1 MDVSPPPPIMNVS
14 LEVGTKSQVTGADS
28 IEKDDIQGG
37 ERGIRGGGQRF
48 IKKGREIKLSR
59 EKAINMHGEAD

>member
-37 ERGIRGGGQRF
+37 ERGIRGGAKIYKEGKR
-48 IKKGREIKLSR
+48 
-59 EKAINMHGEAD
+59 N